1 MKKYFL
7 TIISIILF
15 LAAVLM
21 LTPIGERCA
30 TLLTLTPA
38 SELACLQF
46 PDAYNE
52 GEQLLKHG
60 KTEGVRQIIEDGKAQ
75 AKDSNEYY
83 RFEVLNI
90 KYYYYTMQTDSFMAC
105 HKRIRNYIAR
115 NSHKRDAHL
124 SLLELECEMQ
134 MGVYETKVTGRMD
147 SAQVHNMKALEM
159 AKRLGCDDDY
169 RLLILINIAEVYK
182 QQGRYDQSVTYYREA
197 MELGDSAGMFYA
209 TRITLD
215 IGIASAYAAMGNF
228 DQSNDWWE
236 QAAQLKQ
243 HMDITELFH
252 YLNNR
257 GNDYYLQ
264 GKYRESLECFLELDS
279 TIANDPNL
287 LWERM
292 FERCNLSDVYIKLG
306 HIDQGKAILDETQP
320 FFTEQQQPIPLFY
333 LITQRIEVALEEGR
347 IADAERLAKENPI
360 PEWMIPSQKQLRRKV
375 LMRLYERTGQ
385 WQKYSQQLNEY
396 MLLHDSIANDNTKM
410 RFSEALM
417 HYEHEKTLL
426 QKQRQLEEKEQSFR
440 WAVALLLLSSLII
453 VLLIIITVLKHR
465 ERQLREAE
473 MRNSIAK
480 LRMKTVRNRIT
491 PHFISNALAAEI
503 MAQMDGK
510 EVNLDSLVQLLHRG
524 IEHTDIEQSSLS
536 EELEFIRFY
545 CSIESHSVG
554 PDFCLSINVP
564 EGLDTD
570 SVRLPSMAVQ
580 ILVENA
586 IKHGLKA
593 RRPEPGKKRCV
604 WVNVKP
610 QEEATL
616 IEVIDNG
623 VGLAEERQNK
633 ERTGLRV
640 MRQTINL
647 LNDQY
652 TQTHGR
658 RTGKPL
664 MDYGLDNYTHPD
676 GQRGCRAW
684 LLLPNDFDYILK
696 NQDDKDTPHE
706 HKINVLR

>member
-83 RFEVLNI
+83 RFEVLNT

-169 RLLILINIAEVYK
+169 RLLILINIADVYK
-182 QQGRYDQSVTYYREA
+182 QQGRYDQSVTYFREA
-197 MELGDSAGMFYA
+197 IELGDSMGMANDTRA
-209 TRITLD
+209 TLI
-215 IGIASAYAAMGNF
+215 IGIASAQAAMHNF
-228 DQSNDWWE
+228 EQSAKLWDM
-236 QAAQLKQ
+236 AAEMKPL
-243 HMDITELFH
+243 MEPTELFD

-264 GKYRESLECFLELDS
+264 GKYRESLGCFLELDS
-279 TIANDPNL
+279 IIADDPNL

-306 HIDQGKAILDETQP
+306 QLERGKALLDETQP
-320 FFTEQQQPIPLFY
+320 FFTEQKQPIPLFY

-347 IADAERLAKENPI
+347 IADAKQLVKENPI
-360 PEWMIPSQKQLRRKV
+360 PEWMIPEQQLLRHKV
-375 LMRLYERTGQ
+375 LMRLYERTEQ
-385 WQKYSQQLNEY
+385 WKEYSEQMNKYES
-396 MLLHDSIANDNTKM
+396 LHDSIASNNMKM
-410 RFSEALM
+410 RFSEAIM
-417 HYEHEKTLL
+417 HYEHEKALTL
-426 QKQRQLEEKEQSFR
+426 KQRELEEKETSFR
-440 WAVALLLLSSLII
+440 WAVALLLLLSLII
-453 VLLIIITVLKHR
+453 VLLVIITAQKHR
-465 ERQLREAE
+465 ERKLRESE
-473 MRNSIAK
+473 MRNSIAE

-491 PHFISNALAAEI
+491 PHFISNALTAEI
-503 MAQMDGK
+503 MAQMNGK

-524 IEHTDIEQSSLS
+524 IEHTDIEQSSLTK
-536 EELEFIRFY
+536 ELEFIQFY
-545 CSIESHSVG
+545 CSIESRSVG
-554 PDFCLSINVP
+554 PDFHLSIDVP

-593 RRPEPGKKRCV
+593 RQPEPGKKRCV

-640 MRQTINL
+640 MRQTIYL

-684 LLLPNDFDYILK
+684 LLLPNDFDYILEK
-696 NQDDKDTPHE
+696 KEDKATPP
-706 HKINVLR
+706 RR